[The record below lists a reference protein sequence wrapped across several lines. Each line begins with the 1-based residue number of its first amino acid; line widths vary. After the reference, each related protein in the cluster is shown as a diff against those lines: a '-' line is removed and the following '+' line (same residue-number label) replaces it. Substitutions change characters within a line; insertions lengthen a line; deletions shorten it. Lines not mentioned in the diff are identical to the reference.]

1 MYTALR
7 TVLKNGKP
15 LSKLIKDTHR
25 YLKLNFEPYST
36 ICVLGA
42 AAAIHHRQPSAGI
55 ASLSALSETHQM
67 LQKTCRDFADNELR
81 PNAAEFDRNHLYPAK
96 QIPQMGQL
104 GLMAIS
110 VPEEYGG
117 TGLDYLAYAI
127 AMEEISRGCAS
138 AGVIMSVNNSLY
150 LGPLMSFGDEK
161 QKRQFV
167 EPFTTGDRVGC
178 FALSEPG
185 NGSDASAASTTA
197 TKQGDTYV
205 LNGTKA
211 WITNAYEAEA
221 AVVLATTD
229 RSLKHRGI
237 SAFIVPKGTAGFA
250 LGKKEDKLGIRG
262 SSTCQL
268 IFEDCAI
275 PAEYMLGAPGAGFK
289 LAMQTLDAGRI
300 GIASQALGIAQ
311 ASLELAVDYA
321 QKRQAFGKPI
331 SKLQAI
337 QDKIAEMAMRV
348 ESARLLTWRA
358 AWLKD
363 QKEVYTKQA
372 AMAKLAASEAATFCA
387 HQAIQVL
394 GGMGYVTDMPAERH
408 YRDAR
413 ITEIYE
419 GTTEIQRL
427 VIAGAVLKEMA
438 A

>member
-1 MYTALR
+1 
-7 TVLKNGKP
+7 
-15 LSKLIKDTHR
+15 
-25 YLKLNFEPYST
+25 
-36 ICVLGA
+36 
-42 AAAIHHRQPSAGI
+42 
-55 ASLSALSETHQM
+55 M
-67 LQKTCRDFADNELR
+67 LQKTCRDFADKELS
-81 PNAAEFDRNHLYPAK
+81 PNAAECDRLHRYPGE
-96 QIPQMGQL
+96 QVLGMGGL
-104 GLMAIS
+104 GLMGLC

-117 TGLDYLAYAI
+117 TGLDALAYAI

-138 AGVIMSVNNSLY
+138 AGVILSAHNSLY
-150 LGPLMSFGDEK
+150 LGPILSFGTEA
-161 QKRQFV
+161 QKRQYV
-167 EPFTTGDRVGC
+167 EPFTSGERIGC

-197 TKQGDTYV
+197 TLQSDGTYL

-221 AVVLATTD
+221 AVVMATTD
-229 RSLKHRGI
+229 RQLKHRGI
-237 SAFIVPKGTAGFA
+237 SAFIVPRCLPGFTV
-250 LGKKEDKLGIRG
+250 GKKEDKLGIRG

-268 IFEDCAI
+268 IFEDCRV
-275 PAEYMLGAPGAGFK
+275 PADHMLGAPGAGFK
-289 LAMQTLDAGRI
+289 VAMKTLDAGRI
-300 GIASQALGIAQ
+300 GIGGQAVGIAQ

-331 SKLQAI
+331 AKLQAI
-337 QDKIAEMAMRV
+337 QDKIAKMALTV
-348 ESARLLTWRA
+348 ESSRLLLWRA

-363 QKEVYTKQA
+363 HGESYTKEA
-372 AMAKLAASEAATFCA
+372 AMAKLAGSEAATYCA

-394 GGMGYVTDMPAERH
+394 GGMGYVTDMPAERY